1 MADNRVVIKI
11 NYDKDR
17 KRKELIDPKMVTVW
31 HTRRILGAI
40 AILVFL
46 VGLIVLWLSGEET
59 EGNNPPVLEVV
70 HESVPVVQEDIKAT
84 VSENKAVLDKPVI
97 PKNQTK
103 VSKRPPAIIFN
114 RKVIRASLNT
124 APRYGEPGEP
134 IKPLVIIEP
143 DQSKELFY
151 FSEVKRMKDQLMF
164 HRWYKNGEL
173 VYKRQFKVKSDRAK
187 LISSKEITGK
197 NSGEWQVLLMD
208 DDEKRFSEV
217 NFSVNP

>member
-31 HTRRILGAI
+31 HTGRIFSTI

-46 VGLIVLWLSGEET
+46 ISLIVFWLSGEET
-59 EGNNPPVLEVV
+59 EENKPTVQEVV
-70 HESVPVVQEDIKAT
+70 SSPAPVPVVEIPPPI
-84 VSENKAVLDKPVI
+84 SENKPVSTKAVIAENRV
-97 PKNQTK
+97 K

-114 RKVIRASLNT
+114 RRVIRASLNM
-124 APRYGEPGEP
+124 APRYGEPGAP
-134 IKPLVIIEP
+134 IGSLVIIEP

-151 FSEVKRMKDQLMF
+151 FSEVKKMQDQLMF
-164 HRWYKNGEL
+164 HQWFKNGEM
-173 VYKRQFKVKSDRAK
+173 VYKRQFKVKSEKSK
-187 LISSKEITGK
+187 LISSKKITGK
-197 NSGEWQVLLMD
+197 DSGEWQVTLMD
-208 DDEKRFSEV
+208 NDGNRFSEV